1 MPRRLLG
8 GPNCIWWYHYRR
20 REGEPTMLTEMGTHG
35 GETTEDVALRG
46 TLTSAREKPQEKSEL
61 TFNLRC
67 LAPNV

>member
-1 MPRRLLG
+1 
-8 GPNCIWWYHYRR
+8 
-20 REGEPTMLTEMGTHG
+20 MLTEMGTHG
-35 GETTEDVALRG
+35 GETTADVALRG